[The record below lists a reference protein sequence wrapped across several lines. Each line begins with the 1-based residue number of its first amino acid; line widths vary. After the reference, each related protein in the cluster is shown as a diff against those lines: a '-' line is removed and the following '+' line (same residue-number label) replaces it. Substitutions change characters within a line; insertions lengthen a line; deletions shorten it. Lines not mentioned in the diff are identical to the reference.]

1 MSSFVAHS
9 LVGFALGKQRDTKTL
24 KESIFVSLFF
34 IALACSPD
42 IDYLIVYLQGK
53 GMPIRYTHS
62 LGYVFSIF
70 IFSLLFRNYL
80 FKKSLYH
87 IPIILFF
94 LAPASHLLLDFLVG
108 VYANPYFYPF
118 DSRVITAPFGIL
130 PSAGRINIYNYYF
143 WRNIFIELAIFIPLV
158 AFLVPKFRRYIL
170 SRRAIVLT
178 LILIFLVGVMIGF
191 GLDR

>member
-42 IDYLIVYLQGK
+42 IDYLIIYLQDK

-62 LGYVFSIF
+62 LGYVFSIS
-70 IFSLLFRNYL
+70 ILSLLFRNYI
-80 FKKSLYH
+80 FKKSLCH

-108 VYANPYFYPF
+108 VHANPYFYPF
-118 DSRVITAPFGIL
+118 DSRVITAYFGIL
-130 PSAGRINIYNYYF
+130 PSSGQINIYNYYF
-143 WRNIFIELAIFIPLV
+143 WRNILIELAIFIPLV
-158 AFLVPKFRRYIL
+158 SFLVPKFRRYFL
-170 SRRAIVLT
+170 SHRAIS
-178 LILIFLVGVMIGF
+178 LILIIIFLVGVVIGF
-191 GLDR
+191 GLER